1 MTRASE
7 SCEGWNSH
15 KTRSVYHFQDSC
27 RWKLASTR
35 IGAIVRQGMSG
46 RVKTYQG
53 ISRHIRTQC
62 CRCREEREVRC
73 EFAGRKRCVTC
84 SRLTRRDFPRLI
96 GRASARSTSR
106 LVLPSTRHTHT
117 HTHSHAL
124 RISVKSRPGRCAPLN
139 TVHTARVIVLY
150 RVSRSRPEFTSKESS
165 HAMDCDRPRHSA
177 IGPSTLE
184 LEFPRPADA
193 SQGDTARVSY
203 QRLQVTDF
211 RGQ

>member
-46 RVKTYQG
+46 RVKAYQG
-53 ISRHIRTQC
+53 ISRHIRSQC

-73 EFAGRKRCVTC
+73 EFAGWKRCVTC
-84 SRLTRRDFPRLI
+84 SRLARRDFPRFDQIFGLI
-96 GRASARSTSR
+96 GRASARTTSR
-106 LVLPSTRHTHT
+106 PTQHAS

-165 HAMDCDRPRHSA
+165 CHGLRPPTSLCH
-177 IGPSTLE
+177 
-184 LEFPRPADA
+184 RPIDA
-193 SQGDTARVSY
+193 
-203 QRLQVTDF
+203 
-211 RGQ
+211 